1 MKSGNRF
8 TWQRFFYSPVGIFFG
23 LIVFVLLLRG
33 GWNIHQKALL
43 AQQRL
48 DQAQTELTDLQHQQV
63 TLTSSI
69 SQLSTNEGVEAALR
83 EKYHA
88 VKQGESVAV
97 IIDNSK
103 PDTENTTSGGV
114 SSDSNISSSTSYLSW
129 WGRLVQ
135 FIGF

>member
-1 MKSGNRF
+1 MKSGNRSL
-8 TWQRFFYSPVGIFFG
+8 WQRFFYSPVGIFVG
-23 LIVFVLLLRG
+23 LIIFILLLRG

-48 DQAQTELTDLQHQQV
+48 DQAQTELADLQQQQA
-63 TLTSSI
+63 TLSSSI
-69 SQLSTNEGVEAALR
+69 SQLSSTAGIEAELR

-97 IIDNSK
+97 IVDTSK
-103 PDTENTTSGGV
+103 TDSKNATSSGT
-114 SSDSNISSSTSYLSW
+114 STPHISW
-129 WGRLVQ
+129 WGSIVQ